1 MTINP
6 LSLNLNPYIILQS
19 SFDTHY
25 SQSRNKFKKK
35 KKLSFYYKLNKI
47 VYRTYSRNISRQIQ
61 NLENEIK
68 KKKKKSTSF
77 EFTVSQS
84 TTLIIS
90 SPNDIIRKN
99 LSFRRDREIRDNF
112 LTRETMRKIR
122 NHRVFPR

>member
-68 KKKKKSTSF
+68 KKKKSTSF

>member
-1 MTINP
+1 MKR
-6 LSLNLNPYIILQS
+6 
-19 SFDTHY
+19 FA
-25 SQSRNKFKKK
+25 
-35 KKLSFYYKLNKI
+35 
-47 VYRTYSRNISRQIQ
+47 RQIQ
-61 NLENEIK
+61 NLENKMK
-68 KKKKKSTSF
+68 KKKKKSMSF

-84 TTLIIS
+84 TTLTIS

>member
-35 KKLSFYYKLNKI
+35 KKKLSFHYKLNKTI
-47 VYRTYSRNISRQIQ
+47 YGTYSRNVSRQIQ
-61 NLENEIK
+61 NLENEM
-68 KKKKKSTSF
+68 KKKKKSMSF

-84 TTLIIS
+84 TTLTIS